1 MDGRRAGTVSSLRS
15 YDGAVRLRLYH
26 HPDGA
31 RVAYREL
38 GAGPGLALLHSGLLS
53 HKEWEPVVE
62 HLADRFRVVLP
73 DLPLHGDSEDRP
85 RHPYT
90 LDWFAE
96 VLGGFSAEVL
106 GPKPLLAG
114 HDAGAEILLHAALNG
129 HCRPARMV
137 LMPNRLHAPPTH
149 PGKRMAWQLATQ
161 AAAVPGLDRLLS
173 HAARAVFTPERG
185 LGLSARSNLAA
196 TDLFRHAF
204 ADVPGNSS
212 LARSWAKCARSW
224 PRGARTHLLEQYPRL
239 DMPVLLLWA
248 DQDRLHPLATA
259 EEALTALPHGQLRV
273 LQSTGF
279 LMAYDDPVGLAR
291 ELAAFCG

>member
-1 MDGRRAGTVSSLRS
+1 M
-15 YDGAVRLRLYH
+15 RLRLYH

-38 GAGPGLALLHSGLLS
+38 GAGPPLALLHSGLLS
-53 HKEWEPVVE
+53 HKEWEPAVE
-62 HLADRFRVVLP
+62 GLVDRFRVVLP

-96 VLGGFSAEVL
+96 VLGGFAAEVL
-106 GPKPLLAG
+106 GPRPLLAG
-114 HDAGAEILLHAALNG
+114 HDAGAEVLLHAVLTG
-129 HCRPARMV
+129 RTRPGRLV
-137 LMPNRLHAPPTH
+137 LMPNRMHAAPAH
-149 PGKRMAWQLATQ
+149 ARMRTAWQLTTR

-173 HAARAVFTPERG
+173 RGAGAVFTPERG
-185 LGLSARSNLAA
+185 LGLSARGNPAA
-196 TDLFRHAF
+196 SDLLRHAF

-212 LARSWAKCARSW
+212 LARSWAKCARNW
-224 PRGARTHLLEQYPRL
+224 PRGAQTQLLECYPRL

-248 DQDRLHPLATA
+248 DEDRLHPLVAA
-259 EEALTALPHGQLRV
+259 AEALALMPHGQLRV
-273 LQSTGF
+273 LESTGF